1 MPGPG
6 GNRHGVIVT
15 ISNRYGSAA
24 LAIAQLAAQR
34 LGYEYVDE
42 QLPVVVAKRL
52 QTSPESVDSEEDRA
66 PSMGER
72 MMRMLELATPEVR
85 AGSTTFDEEMLR
97 EVQQAVREYAAR
109 GNVVIVGR
117 GAYVILG
124 RRTDLLRVLMYA
136 PRDWRMRH
144 VMEYHGV
151 DEKTALAE
159 MDRIDKARA
168 EYMRR
173 YYDVNWSDATNYDL
187 QIDTSTFG
195 VEGAAG
201 VIVAAVR
208 ERQV

>member
-1 MPGPG
+1 M
-6 GNRHGVIVT
+6 IVT
-15 ISNRYGSAA
+15 ISNRYGSGA
-24 LAIAQLAAQR
+24 LAVAALAAQR

-52 QTSPESVDSEEDRA
+52 HTSPETVDSEEDRA
-66 PSMGER
+66 PTMGER
-72 MMRMLELATPEVR
+72 IVRMLELATPEVR
-85 AGSTTFDEEMLR
+85 AGGTTFDEECLR

-109 GNVVIVGR
+109 GNCVIVGR
-117 GAYVILG
+117 GAHVILG
-124 RRTDLLRVLMYA
+124 RRPDVLRVLMYA

-144 VMEYHGV
+144 IMEGHGV
-151 DEKTALAE
+151 DEKTAISE

-173 YYDVNWSDATNYDL
+173 YYEINWNDANNFDL
-187 QIDTSTFG
+187 ELDTSTFG
-195 VEGAAG
+195 IEGASN